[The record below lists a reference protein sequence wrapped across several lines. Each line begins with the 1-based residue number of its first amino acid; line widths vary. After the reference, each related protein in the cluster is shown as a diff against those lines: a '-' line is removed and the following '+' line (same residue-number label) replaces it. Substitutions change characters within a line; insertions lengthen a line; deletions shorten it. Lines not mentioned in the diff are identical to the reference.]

1 MSRTPVVEIPVDD
14 SEFKKFAA
22 AFDDYQ
28 DKLKETPAQWQA
40 ANAQIAQMARLQQTV
55 GVSADKAWANAT
67 KAAGDYQKAVQGAAK
82 AQSGLGA
89 TITSAASAMR
99 SMGEASKAV
108 SSNLFSAVRWA
119 VKLGTFGLGGSLFGL
134 GAGLFGLDRL
144 SDTVL
149 STQRSAAGLGLT
161 SGQLNS
167 YRINMARFA
176 GPNVLQ
182 GAANAQINPQQW
194 GYLAALGINP
204 QQAQGEDAAT
214 LAGQEA
220 LAVRRAW
227 QRNPTLL
234 SAQAQ
239 SALQLGFSPE
249 DIRNIGTANGGELRA
264 AITATGQDANQLG
277 WSAQVAKDW
286 VAFSIQLRKAGQLIE
301 TTFIET
307 LTPLTP
313 QLTRLSGEVA
323 DFIANLGHSDQVKGW
338 ISDLATGI
346 KEFTAWIVSPDAK
359 KDFQDFMADRR
370 QSGGRDK
377 RSGA

>member
-1 MSRTPVVEIPVDD
+1 
-14 SEFKKFAA
+14 
-22 AFDDYQ
+22 
-28 DKLKETPAQWQA
+28 
-40 ANAQIAQMARLQQTV
+40 
-55 GVSADKAWANAT
+55 
-67 KAAGDYQKAVQGAAK
+67 
-82 AQSGLGA
+82 
-89 TITSAASAMR
+89 
-99 SMGEASKAV
+99 
-108 SSNLFSAVRWA
+108 
-119 VKLGTFGLGGSLFGL
+119 
-134 GAGLFGLDRL
+134 
-144 SDTVL
+144 
-149 STQRSAAGLGLT
+149 
-161 SGQLNS
+161 
-167 YRINMARFA
+167 MARFA

-359 KDFQDFMADRR
+359 KDFQAFMADLETIGSAISVLAHDVASAGTLLAALSGDKNAQKETQGWFAAHPDVAKGAALGAVAGGLAGSVVGPVGTGVGALVGAGVGAAAGLFSSNAAAQNEATARAYSRSSTRQPRPPAFWRTPRPRVILTRMLRIAAGTTASFNGIKPGSRR
-370 QSGGRDK
+370 SRNGPDIRFSSPRCKNSCSSRVGN
-377 RSGA
+377 